1 MLYFS
6 GISKRWGY
14 KLIPKYWFDPKSG
27 ILVSKKILTFDNT
40 EIEKKNV
47 PSWKSYF
54 LKDVGIEKALVSNK
68 ISSGEKTIN
77 TLLVTCIMI
86 IELSHYI

>member
-6 GISKRWGY
+6 GISKRWGH
-14 KLIPKYWFDPKSG
+14 KLIPKYWFNPKSG

-47 PSWKSYF
+47 PSWKSFF

>member
-6 GISKRWGY
+6 GISGRWGH
-14 KLIPKYWFDPKSG
+14 KLIAKYWFDPKSG
-27 ILVSKKILTFDNT
+27 ILVSKEILTFDNI

-54 LKDVGIEKALVSNK
+54 LKDVGIEKTLVSNK

-77 TLLVTCIMI
+77 TLLITCITI